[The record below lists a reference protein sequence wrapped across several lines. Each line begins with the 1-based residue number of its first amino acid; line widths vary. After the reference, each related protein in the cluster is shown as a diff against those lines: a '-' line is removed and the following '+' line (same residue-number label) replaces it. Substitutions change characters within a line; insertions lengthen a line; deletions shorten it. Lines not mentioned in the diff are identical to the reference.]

1 MYIFKEKSNNNN
13 KLNLRED
20 YYMKFV
26 KGMVIGGLISAGA
39 YMLYMESSTKT
50 KKMVMK
56 KGKQALKRMG
66 IM

>member
-1 MYIFKEKSNNNN
+1 
-13 KLNLRED
+13 
-20 YYMKFV
+20 MKFV
-26 KGMVIGGLISAGA
+26 KGMVIGGLVSAGA
-39 YMLYMESSTKT
+39 YMLYMESSNKT